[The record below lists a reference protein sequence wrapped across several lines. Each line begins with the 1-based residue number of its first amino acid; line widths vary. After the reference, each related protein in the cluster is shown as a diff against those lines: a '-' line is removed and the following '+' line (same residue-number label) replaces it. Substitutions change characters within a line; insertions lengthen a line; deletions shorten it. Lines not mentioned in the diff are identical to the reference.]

1 MRYYAVVNG
10 RNPGIYSSWEECKSQ
25 VDRYSHAVYKKFF
38 SLHEAEW
45 FLRNH
50 GFSSCSSD
58 DDYSQESRDSEGAHY
73 GISQRSYSTQ
83 RRYTFDIDS
92 DGYVNVYTDGA
103 CSSNGYSHAKAGIG
117 VYFGDNHP
125 LNVSQ
130 PVSGRATNHNAEIQA
145 VTKALEQAKKAKIKY
160 IKINTDSRFLIN
172 CINHWM
178 PKWKRNGWRT
188 RKGKNVINKQEL
200 IQMENAMNG
209 LNVIFEYVPGHQG
222 IYGNEMADK
231 LACEGAADYRG

>member
-1 MRYYAVVNG
+1 MSYYAVVNG
-10 RNPGIYSSWEECKSQ
+10 RNPGIYSSWDECKSQ
-25 VDRYSHAVYKKFF
+25 VDKYSHAVYKKFS
-38 SLHEAEW
+38 SLNEANR
-45 FLRNH
+45 FMKND
-50 GFSSCSSD
+50 GVSSCSSH
-58 DDYSQESRDSEGAHY
+58 DDYYEESHGSGGVHC
-73 GISQRSYSTQ
+73 GTSQRSYSTQ
-83 RRYTFDIDS
+83 GGYTFDIDS

-130 PVSGRATNHNAEIQA
+130 PVSGRATNNNAEIQA
-145 VTKALEQAKKAKIKY
+145 VIKALEQAKKANIKN
-160 IKINTDSRFLIN
+160 IKINTDSQFLIN
-172 CINHWM
+172 CINEWM

-188 RKGKNVINKQEL
+188 SNGKNVINKQEL

-209 LNVIFEYVPGHQG
+209 LNVIFEYVPGHKG